1 MGEGLRK
8 GWRGPV
14 CPEWKQRKG
23 GAAATSRCLFPE
35 RPVRKG
41 RMGMLEGA
49 QERLSWQVEEQRGQ
63 PQPGC

>member
-23 GAAATSRCLFPE
+23 GQQRQADASFQNDLSE
-35 RPVRKG
+35 RAGWECWRERRKG
-41 RMGMLEGA
+41 
-49 QERLSWQVEEQRGQ
+49 
-63 PQPGC
+63 